1 MLSICFIVFP
11 RWNEFAAFSQSHAIM
26 IYYAMRDLI
35 PFVQFKKR
43 KKHPWRSV
51 NFSKVAWVFF
61 TFFKLYECYQIAQC
75 ITYAESF
82 AWVFFTFFKLY
93 ECYQIAQCITYAE
106 SFKFLRIF
114 LNKALPERKL
124 CYFTKAAWPFNDK
137 VISIPQISM
146 NWTDTYEP
154 SKAAL

>member
-1 MLSICFIVFP
+1 MLSICFIIFP

-26 IYYAMRDLI
+26 IYYALRDLI

-61 TFFKLYECYQIAQC
+61 MFFKLYECYQIAQC

-82 AWVFFTFFKLY
+82 N
-93 ECYQIAQCITYAE
+93 
-106 SFKFLRIF
+106 FLRIF

-137 VISIPQISM
+137 VISIPQISV